1 MISTPLLANIGLP
14 MILLH
19 WPLMLAAL
27 LPIILVEAQV
37 IRHRLPMPY
46 RQAVIGVGRA
56 NVFSTIA
63 GVPLAWAVMF
73 LLQMGVMIPLTSVAD
88 KWHWAQDGPVWQ
100 VLELLVGAAWLG
112 PGVEKTYWMVPI
124 ASAILLLP
132 CFYLSVMIERKSCL
146 NAWPDH
152 DPEAV
157 RRGVFRANVA
167 SYLLLFLMACGWL
180 AWELMVHGTHREY
193 FHGTLQP

>member
-56 NVFSTIA
+56 NVFSTIV
-63 GVPLAWAVMF
+63 GVPLAWVLMF

-100 VLELLVGAAWLG
+100 VLALLAGSAWLG
-112 PGVEKTYWMVPI
+112 PGVEKTCWMVPI

-132 CFYLSVMIERKSCL
+132 CFYLSVMLERKSCL
-146 NAWPDH
+146 KAWPDIE
-152 DPEAV
+152 PEAV

-167 SYLLLFLMACGWL
+167 SYILLFLMACGWL